1 MVRQVEA
8 AHVAIIGD
16 DPADFYVVGGP
27 IRIESPSYVERRAD
41 AEYAL
46 ELFKERQDL
55 SEEEKAE
62 FVERCE
68 RMQVVIS
75 VRAEEEKAAER
86 LWRQAL
92 NRAERET
99 THKERRLR

>member
-1 MVRQVEA
+1 MTETRLRADKLRDAVA
-8 AHVAIIGD
+8 ADQAAWD
-16 DPADFYVVGGP
+16 RAT
-27 IRIESPSYVERRAD
+27 ERRAD

-62 FVERCE
+62 FEKRCQ
-68 RMQVVIS
+68 RMQAVIN
-75 VRAEEEKAAER
+75 VRLEEEKAAER

-92 NRAERET
+92 NRAEREMAR
-99 THKERRLR
+99 KERRLR

>member
-1 MVRQVEA
+1 MTDARSRAGKA
-8 AHVAIIGD
+8 AAEYAAWD
-16 DPADFYVVGGP
+16 RAT
-27 IRIESPSYVERRAD
+27 ERRAD

-62 FVERCE
+62 FEQRCIWMQAAVDVARREERE
-68 RMQVVIS
+68 
-75 VRAEEEKAAER
+75 AER

-92 NRAERET
+92 ERAERGGG
-99 THKERRLR
+99 KR